1 MGWRAAPPRGS
12 LKGRSCMG
20 EERVE
25 ERPPQNAI
33 DAANSVVNRSVRN
46 TKNKSPE
53 VMLVSF
59 VSASSSL

>member
-1 MGWRAAPPRGS
+1 
-12 LKGRSCMG
+12 MG

-25 ERPPQNAI
+25 ERPPQNAN
-33 DAANSVVNRSVRN
+33 DAANSVENRLVRN

-53 VMLVSF
+53 VMLISF